1 MHFPNCTA
9 QPDRGE
15 LAYGARQVTIMTTA
29 MDTATM
35 FGAIGLVS
43 TSSHASSDID
53 ERYELGAN
61 SHLRKPGNLSDFFAA
76 AQSMADFG
84 SVSLPQK
91 EKQ

>member
-1 MHFPNCTA
+1 MK
-9 QPDRGE
+9 
-15 LAYGARQVTIMTTA
+15 TA
-29 MDTATM
+29 MDTAM
-35 FGAIGLVS
+35 LFDAIGLIFS
-43 TSSHASSDID
+43 NSQAGSDID
-53 ERYELGAN
+53 EGYELGAN

>member
-1 MHFPNCTA
+1 MK
-9 QPDRGE
+9 
-15 LAYGARQVTIMTTA
+15 TA
-29 MDTATM
+29 MDTATL
-35 FGAIGLVS
+35 FDAIGLIFS
-43 TSSHASSDID
+43 NSQAGSDID